1 MTNEEKTIG
10 IEKTKKFFDTVYEL
24 TDELIQDLKDKKLKL
39 PEIIGLTDNVFNV
52 ILSLSSISKI
62 VEEIKDIDNAEI
74 KELYEYIAGK
84 GFIPEDV
91 TDILRHLVAISQI
104 EIEVYN
110 EHIVP
115 VIDIVKKMREQ
126 KK

>member
-10 IEKTKKFFDTVYEL
+10 IEKTKKFFDTAYEL
-24 TDELIQDLKDKKLKL
+24 TEELIQDLKDKKLKI
-39 PEIIGLTDNVFNV
+39 PEIIALTDNVFDV
-52 ILSLSSISKI
+52 ILSLNSISKI
-62 VEEIKDIDNAEI
+62 AEEIKDIDNAEI
-74 KELYEYIAGK
+74 KELYEHIANK

-110 EHIVP
+110 DHIVP
-115 VIDIVKKMREQ
+115 VIDIVKKMR
-126 KK
+126 K

>member
-10 IEKTKKFFDTVYEL
+10 IEKTKKFFDTAYEL
-24 TDELIQDLKDKKLKL
+24 TEELIQDLKDKKLKI
-39 PEIIGLTDNVFNV
+39 PEIIGLTDNVLDV
-52 ILSLSSISKI
+52 ILSLNSISKI
-62 VEEIKDIDNAEI
+62 AEEIKDIDNAEI
-74 KELYEYIAGK
+74 KELYEHIANK

-110 EHIVP
+110 DHIVP
-115 VIDIVKKMREQ
+115 IIDIVKKMR
-126 KK
+126 K

>member
-10 IEKTKKFFDTVYEL
+10 IEKTKKFFDTAYEL
-24 TDELIQDLKDKKLKL
+24 TEELIQDLKDKKLKI

-62 VEEIKDIDNAEI
+62 AEEIKDIDNAEI
-74 KELYEYIAGK
+74 KELYEYIASK

-104 EIEVYN
+104 EIDVYN
-110 EHIVP
+110 DHIVP
-115 VIDIVKKMREQ
+115 IIDIVKKMR
-126 KK
+126 K

>member
-74 KELYEYIAGK
+74 KELYEYIASK

>member
-10 IEKTKKFFDTVYEL
+10 IEKTKKFFDTAYEL
-24 TDELIQDLKDKKLKL
+24 TEELIQDLKDKKLKL
-39 PEIIGLTDNVFNV
+39 PEIIALTDNVFDV
-52 ILSLSSISKI
+52 ILSLNSISKI
-62 VEEIKDIDNAEI
+62 AEEIKDIDNAEI
-74 KELYEYIAGK
+74 KELYEYIASK

-110 EHIVP
+110 DHIVP
-115 VIDIVKKMREQ
+115 IIDIVKKMR
-126 KK
+126 K